1 MTMHIQRSVLMPPTN
16 AVWPSA
22 RIRKVVV
29 GELISH
35 VEPQFALPVNSPA
48 VTLCVKATIA
58 KDGRIE
64 NIKQILGPA
73 DLAPAVA
80 KALKEWR
87 YQPTLVDGK
96 PVETQCYI
104 TLQFR
109 TTPYHVARR

>member
-1 MTMHIQRSVLMPPTN
+1 MHIQRSILMPSTK
-16 AVWPSA
+16 AARPSH
-22 RIRKVVV
+22 RIRKVLV

-35 VEPQFALPVNSPA
+35 ADPQFALPPNSSR
-48 VTLCVKATIA
+48 VSLCVKATIA
-58 KDGRIE
+58 KDGSIE

-87 YQPTLVDGK
+87 YQPTLVDGQ
-96 PVETQCYI
+96 PVETQCYV

-109 TTPYHVARR
+109 ATPYHLARR

>member
-1 MTMHIQRSVLMPPTN
+1 MHIQRSVLMSPTN
-16 AVWPSA
+16 AVGPSG
-22 RIRKVVV
+22 RIRKVIV

-35 VEPQFALPVNSPA
+35 VDPQFALPRNSPA
-48 VTLCVKATIA
+48 VSLCLKATIA

-73 DLAPAVA
+73 ELAPAVL

-96 PVETQCYI
+96 PVETQCYV
-104 TLQFR
+104 TLQLR
-109 TTPYHVARR
+109 ITPDHVARR